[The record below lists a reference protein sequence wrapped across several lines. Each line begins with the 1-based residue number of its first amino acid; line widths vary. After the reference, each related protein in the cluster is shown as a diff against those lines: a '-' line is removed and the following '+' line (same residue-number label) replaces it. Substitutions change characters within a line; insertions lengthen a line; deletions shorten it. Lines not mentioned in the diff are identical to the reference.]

1 MDSIPSAPTVEEN
14 SSAKTPVRQV
24 FLKKRKK
31 DEEGEWENEND
42 EATKETNEEK
52 ERYENEEKSNET
64 RMRQVALK
72 EINVEKEQD
81 ENEEKSNETRFGA
94 KPKRKAE
101 FKDVHAA
108 MSPNNQQLR
117 APSPSNLA
125 SGSKSQQNQ
134 LQEHPNKTGK
144 VANTK
149 YK

>member
-1 MDSIPSAPTVEEN
+1 MDSIPSAPSVEEN
-14 SSAKTPVRQV
+14 SSARTPVRQV

-31 DEEGEWENEND
+31 DEEGEWDHENET
-42 EATKETNEEK
+42 AMKEINEENEEK
-52 ERYENEEKSNET
+52 ERN
-64 RMRQVALK
+64 
-72 EINVEKEQD
+72 

-101 FKDVHAA
+101 FKDIHAA

-125 SGSKSQQNQ
+125 SGSSSHQHQ

-144 VANTK
+144 VTAIK